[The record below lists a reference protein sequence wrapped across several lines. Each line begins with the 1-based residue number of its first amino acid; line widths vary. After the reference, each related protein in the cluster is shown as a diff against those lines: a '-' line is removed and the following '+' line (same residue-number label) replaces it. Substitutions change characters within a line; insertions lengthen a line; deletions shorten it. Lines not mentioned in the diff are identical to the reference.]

1 MLIDIGTAEFCPIL
15 HSHSHL
21 YVNILLTFIYINSDL
36 ENICPKKF
44 EKLSAPPRSSCF
56 IALSVTVNV
65 E

>member
-1 MLIDIGTAEFCPIL
+1 MDIGTAKLCPIP

-21 YVNILLTFIYINSDL
+21 YVNILLTLIYVNSDL

-56 IALSVTVNV
+56 IALRVTVKV